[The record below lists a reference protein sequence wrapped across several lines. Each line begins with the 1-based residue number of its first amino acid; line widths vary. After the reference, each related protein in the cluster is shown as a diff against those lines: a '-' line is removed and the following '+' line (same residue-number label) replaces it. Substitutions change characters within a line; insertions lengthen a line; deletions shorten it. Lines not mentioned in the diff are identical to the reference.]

1 MHTTPSPQAIPR
13 RDVGEG
19 RQAAAPVP
27 EHVLRLVR
35 GALDEL
41 RHTADTMQRVRVMLD
56 GPRLG
61 IHGGGRYEADVVE
74 DRAEAVARAV
84 AALAKFRAAAAK
96 NGVDPEAVL
105 RDLGGVPDLTPSP
118 AGAAHLAESRD
129 ATGRCARFVASLVE
143 GGVPAGEAEEVAAA
157 YMPSGADAAS
167 PAVAPE
173 RMGQTKTV

>member
-1 MHTTPSPQAIPR
+1 M
-13 RDVGEG
+13 
-19 RQAAAPVP
+19 
-27 EHVLRLVR
+27 
-35 GALDEL
+35 
-41 RHTADTMQRVRVMLD
+41 
-56 GPRLG
+56 
-61 IHGGGRYEADVVE
+61 E